1 MTVNQFFKTNIA
13 GMQVIK
19 TLLML
24 LEDNYTMSE
33 LVQNLNNAEKE
44 AIFNNNVIS
53 KYINTCRYCGVEIAK
68 IHNKYFVTKLP
79 FGLNLTTTELD
90 LLYDLQSLAAEK
102 FTSKFLNNFKNFIF
116 KLNKFSNKNIIKVNK
131 KNIDLTCEIFTKA
144 IENKRRILI
153 MHKKG
158 SLIECNPIAIVEYKG
173 RKSLKVL
180 YKNKE
185 RHISINN
192 VVGLELLGKIFIAEE
207 YSEQEV
213 VYKLTGGLAQRYSL
227 RENEKEI
234 ARNLPNYIIISNKG
248 EGKLDLILRLLRYD
262 KYCEI
267 LKPQEYRNEIK
278 EILDNMLANYG
289 E

>member
-102 FTSKFLNNFKNFIF
+102 S
-116 KLNKFSNKNIIKVNK
+116 
-131 KNIDLTCEIFTKA
+131 
-144 IENKRRILI
+144 
-153 MHKKG
+153 
-158 SLIECNPIAIVEYKG
+158 
-173 RKSLKVL
+173 
-180 YKNKE
+180 
-185 RHISINN
+185 
-192 VVGLELLGKIFIAEE
+192 VG
-207 YSEQEV
+207 
-213 VYKLTGGLAQRYSL
+213 
-227 RENEKEI
+227 
-234 ARNLPNYIIISNKG
+234 
-248 EGKLDLILRLLRYD
+248 
-262 KYCEI
+262 
-267 LKPQEYRNEIK
+267 
-278 EILDNMLANYG
+278 
-289 E
+289 